1 MFDLIIRNGTV
12 VDGQKRPRFTA
23 DVGVTGDRIVAVES
37 LAGAEAHA
45 EIDATDRVVAP
56 GFIDVHT
63 HSDAVLLTQPHLLS
77 KTSQGFTTEF
87 LMLDGISYAP
97 VNAQTVHAWIQYLRA
112 LDGLRFEQYTG
123 WESIADYMALLDGKS
138 AQNVATFVP
147 YANVRT
153 LALGFG
159 ERHANDYQLVDI
171 QELVR
176 AGMRDGACG
185 LSTGLDYVDECFAGT
200 DELAAAALG
209 MRAEQGVY
217 VTHVRYARGTLEG
230 VKEAVEIGR
239 RAGVPV
245 HISHLKGNTA
255 AEVEALIDYIDLV
268 AVNEVDFSFDVY
280 PYMGS
285 STMLQYLL
293 PLEVWNDGVLAAYG
307 KLADP
312 ALRERFQRRLE
323 TMNLAQITFAWM
335 PGRDNRH
342 LCGMTLE
349 QYVRRTRR
357 RAADALCDLLIEEGM
372 AVLLVFQRTEDGLEA
387 EFLDHPCYM
396 MGSDGIFFPGGK
408 IHPRQYGSA
417 TRLLGHYVRRK
428 RLMSL
433 EDAVYKLSGFPA
445 ARHKLR
451 GRGAVRKGYFAD
463 LVVFDPE
470 TVHDNATFDD
480 PHQLSTGIEHVLVN
494 GVPILREGQPI
505 SGALPGRYLRFG
517 VE

>member
-12 VDGQKRPRFTA
+12 VDGQKRPRYQA
-23 DVGVTGDRIVAVES
+23 DVGIAGDRIVAVES
-37 LAGAEAHA
+37 LAGAEALS
-45 EIDATDRVVAP
+45 EIDATDRIVAP

-77 KTSQGFTTEF
+77 KTTQGFTTEF

-97 VNAQTVHAWIQYLRA
+97 VSAQTVHAWIQYLRS
-112 LDGLRFEQYTG
+112 LNGLRFEQYTG
-123 WESIADYMALLDGKS
+123 WRSIADYMSLLDGRT
-138 AQNVATFVP
+138 AQNVATFIP
-147 YANVRT
+147 YANVRA

-159 ERHANDYQLVDI
+159 ERHANDHQLADL

-176 AGMRDGACG
+176 QGMREGACG
-185 LSTGLDYVDECFAGT
+185 LSTGLDYVDECFADTG
-200 DELAAAALG
+200 ELAAAAQG
-209 MRAEQGVY
+209 IRAKQGVY

-245 HISHLKGNTA
+245 HISHLKGTSA
-255 AEVEALIDYIDLV
+255 AEVEAIIDYIDLV

-293 PLEVWNDGVLAAYG
+293 PLEVWSDGVLAAYG
-307 KLADP
+307 KLADSG
-312 ALRERFQRRLE
+312 LRDRFQRRLE
-323 TMNLAQITFAWM
+323 TMNLAQIIVAWM
-335 PGRDNRH
+335 PGHDNRH
-342 LCGMTLE
+342 LCGMSLE

-372 AVLLVFQRTEDGLEA
+372 AVLLVFQRSEDGLES
-387 EFLDHPCYM
+387 EFLAHPCYM
-396 MGSDGIFFPGGK
+396 MGSDGIFFGGGK

-445 ARHKLR
+445 ARYKLSS
-451 GRGAVRKGYFAD
+451 RGAVRKGYFAD
-463 LVVFDPE
+463 LVIFDPE

-480 PHQLSTGIEHVLVN
+480 PHQLSTGVEDVIVN
-494 GVPILREGQPI
+494 GAPILREGNPI
-505 SGALPGRYLRFG
+505 SGALPGRYLRYG
-517 VE
+517 IE